1 MTEHDRKKVGLV
13 VGLGNPGIAYVRT
26 RHNAGFMV
34 VNEISDVFNISLN
47 KRKFD
52 ILFGRGFIED
62 SEIILAKP
70 MTFMN
75 RSGPSVQKLA
85 HYYRIPC
92 QDVLVIHDDID
103 LIFGRLKIKDKGGH
117 GGHKGIRSLI
127 EAFGEGDF
135 SRLRL
140 GIDSPGGNVDVSDYV
155 LSKFNPDEQR
165 ILDKI
170 ITRARDSVVTIIN
183 KGIKEGM
190 NQVNSSNMLIT
201 D

>member
-1 MTEHDRKKVGLV
+1 MIEKKARLV
-13 VGLGNPGIAYVRT
+13 VGLGNPGIAYAGT
-26 RHNAGFMV
+26 RHNAGFMAV
-34 VNEISDVFNISLN
+34 DAIADAFSIVLG
-47 KRKFD
+47 KKKFD
-52 ILFGRGFIED
+52 ILFGHGFIED

-75 RSGPSVQKLA
+75 RSGSSVQKLA

-92 QDVLVIHDDID
+92 RNVLVIHDDID
-103 LIFGRLKIKDKGGH
+103 LVFGRLKIKKTGGH

-127 EAFGEGDF
+127 EAFGEGNF

-140 GIDSPGGNVDVSDYV
+140 GIDRPGGNDDVSDYV
-155 LSKFNPDEQR
+155 LRKFNPDERKILSR
-165 ILDKI
+165 II
-170 ITRARDSVVTIIN
+170 SQARDSVVTIIV

-190 NQVNSSNMLIT
+190 NQVNNRNMLIT